1 MEEKTIL
8 KLSDLRD
15 ELCDIIAQI
24 KKEDSDNKAQT
35 TDWKKDDFL
44 KKNSNPEA

>member
-1 MEEKTIL
+1 MEEKTIF

-24 KKEDSDNKAQT
+24 KKENSDK
-35 TDWKKDDFL
+35 
-44 KKNSNPEA
+44 